1 MGGIFAV
8 SRPWRSDEMM
18 KHGAAVVFLLNAC
31 LVSAVTGR
39 ISGTVVDEY
48 GNPVPHVI
56 VEAVPT
62 NVELV
67 RTMSKAITDAN
78 GWFVLRVDAGGEP
91 DGMRWGVYPSQP
103 TSYFR
108 WSLDNARTS
117 GGYGQEVRLT
127 PQVPDVTVQLRL
139 DLKVGLLKGQ
149 VTDAVTGV
157 PLRPKFELSWAS
169 HPINAMREST
179 LSLYRISLPAD
190 IEITVQV
197 TSPGY
202 KQWSYPGTISV
213 RSGQERTLDI
223 QMESETTA
231 ALARAGH

>member
-1 MGGIFAV
+1 
-8 SRPWRSDEMM
+8 
-18 KHGAAVVFLLNAC
+18 
-31 LVSAVTGR
+31 
-39 ISGTVVDEY
+39 VDEY
-48 GNPVPHVI
+48 GNPVPQVI

-78 GWFVLRVDAGGEP
+78 GWFVLRVDAGREP
-91 DGMRWGVYPSQP
+91 DGMRWDVYPSQP
-103 TSYFR
+103 SSYFR

-127 PQVPDVTVQLRL
+127 PQVPDATVQLLL

-149 VTDAVTGV
+149 VTDALTGV

-169 HPINAMREST
+169 HPIVAMREST

-202 KQWSYPGTISV
+202 KQWSHPGTISV
-213 RSGQERTLDI
+213 RSGQEITLDI

-231 ALARAGH
+231 ALARPQTSRGGTN

>member
-1 MGGIFAV
+1 MI
-8 SRPWRSDEMM
+8 
-18 KHGAAVVFLLNAC
+18 KHGRAVVLLLNAC

-48 GNPVPHVI
+48 GNRVPHVI

-62 NVELV
+62 NMELV
-67 RTMSKAITDAN
+67 PTMSKAITDAN
-78 GWFVLRVDAGGEP
+78 GWFVLRVDAGREP
-91 DGMRWGVYPSQP
+91 GGMRWDVYPSQP
-103 TSYFR
+103 TSYVR

-117 GGYGQEVRLT
+117 DSYGQEVRLT
-127 PQVPDVTVQLRL
+127 PQVPDATVQLRL
-139 DLKVGLLKGQ
+139 DRKVGLLKGQ
-149 VTDAVTGV
+149 VTDAVTGA

-169 HPINAMREST
+169 HPIAAMREST

-202 KQWSYPGTISV
+202 KPRSYPGTISV
-213 RSGQERTLDI
+213 RSGQEITLDI
-223 QMESETTA
+223 QMESGTTA
-231 ALARAGH
+231 ALAKP